1 MKELVVFPRVFGSA
15 KQIFPKGKKAGFL
28 YFKESGAFTS
38 ILECEKKKS
47 RILSQNDSQR
57 HLNIDVLLPQ
67 QSQDT
72 LVSSCLS

>member
-38 ILECEKKKS
+38 ILECKKKKKKNEGFCHKMTV
-47 RILSQNDSQR
+47 RDI
-57 HLNIDVLLPQ
+57 
-67 QSQDT
+67 
-72 LVSSCLS
+72 